1 MEGRRRGEATMVCLT
16 ELNNGV
22 KKSKLFPAVAEKFQ
36 LKIETVRK
44 DVRRARERRRYK
56 VFPPFFDTQSEL
68 SCRVVGL

>member
-44 DVRRARERRRYK
+44 DVRRAIDVLMGYG
-56 VFPPFFDTQSEL
+56 
-68 SCRVVGL
+68 VVLKSIKDHGV

>member
-1 MEGRRRGEATMVCLT
+1 MEGRRRGEATMACVT

-44 DVRRARERRRYK
+44 DVRRAIDVLIAR
-56 VFPPFFDTQSEL
+56 VIEL
-68 SCRVVGL
+68 IS